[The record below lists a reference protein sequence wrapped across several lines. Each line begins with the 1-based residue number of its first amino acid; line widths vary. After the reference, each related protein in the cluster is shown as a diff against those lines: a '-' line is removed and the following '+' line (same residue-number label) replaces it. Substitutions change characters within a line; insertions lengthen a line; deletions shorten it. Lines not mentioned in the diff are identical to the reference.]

1 VFVPEE
7 GHSNAVEALFDL
19 MMLVEVPGGRTH
31 PIAVVLQWI
40 NAARMSAP
48 KLHKLYFGI
57 LLEATAPVK

>member
-1 VFVPEE
+1 
-7 GHSNAVEALFDL
+7 